1 MVKWDIGEKPDANAL
16 IGIFTGSLF
25 LSTHLSQ
32 SLEANEFVIYD
43 RFEVKYFIYK
53 TF

>member
-1 MVKWDIGEKPDANAL
+1 MVKRDIEEKSDANAL
-16 IGIFTGSLF
+16 IGIFAGSLF

-32 SLEANEFVIYD
+32 SLETNEFVIYD

>member
-1 MVKWDIGEKPDANAL
+1 MVKLDIREKPDANAL
-16 IGIFTGSLF
+16 IGIFAGSLF